1 MSLMKNLILAL
12 LLGPLAAAV
21 SLANTNIIVNVIND
35 TSHDLEMTNL
45 LGEFSIPDDFSV
57 VPADASME
65 FHFKHERQ
73 FTYPVAGWQPTLR
86 EIKPIELVLT
96 YQMTNFNF
104 GCQLQT
110 LFDARVI
117 FGFLEPSYKPNWQSR
132 TAYTGNGEYSCRS
145 VITQRMLE
153 PPFSYTINLTID
165 DNNPT

>member
-45 LGEFSIPDDFSV
+45 LGEFSIPDDFPV
-57 VPADASME
+57 VPADASMK
-65 FHFKHERQ
+65 FQFKHERK
-73 FTYPVAGWQPTLR
+73 FTYPAAGWQPTLR

-110 LFDARVI
+110 LF
-117 FGFLEPSYKPNWQSR
+117 E
-132 TAYTGNGEYSCRS
+132 
-145 VITQRMLE
+145 
-153 PPFSYTINLTID
+153 
-165 DNNPT
+165 